1 MSGYLGKNIQSLPT
15 GRCYT
20 VFRIKEK
27 MSGSDDSERNKD
39 DKLCQIMYDKSIL
52 IQRKIQS

>member
-52 IQRKIQS
+52 IS